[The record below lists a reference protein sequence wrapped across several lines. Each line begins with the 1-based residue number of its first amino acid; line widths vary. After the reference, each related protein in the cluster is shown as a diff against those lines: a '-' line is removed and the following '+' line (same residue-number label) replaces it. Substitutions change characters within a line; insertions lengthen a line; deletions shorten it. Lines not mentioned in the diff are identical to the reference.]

1 MLKKRKSEKFHH
13 FRENQFPPDATYL
26 TSVPRSVE
34 KTAAVLLVVLGHL
47 QAVHPFHVE
56 ADLVLRVE
64 LSTRLAQLA
73 LKDTLVGPS
82 RNIEINFEPTALIRN
97 PPINVGLNVG
107 HLPCLLLLL
116 FCGRVLVVHHQPTVL
131 LHCHPVVH
139 LHTSLFVN
147 NRAIGDWVT
156 NLIDCS

>member
-1 MLKKRKSEKFHH
+1 M
-13 FRENQFPPDATYL
+13 
-26 TSVPRSVE
+26 PRSVE
-34 KTAAVLLVVLGHL
+34 KTAPVLLVVLGHL

-82 RNIEINFEPTALIRN
+82 RSITINLELTVLIRN

-131 LHCHPVVH
+131 LHRHPVVH
-139 LHTSLFVN
+139 LRTSFFVN
-147 NRAIGDWVT
+147 NRAKGDWVT
-156 NLIDCS
+156 NLVDVLVNAASLP

>member
-1 MLKKRKSEKFHH
+1 M
-13 FRENQFPPDATYL
+13 
-26 TSVPRSVE
+26 PRSVE

-82 RNIEINFEPTALIRN
+82 RSIAINLEQTALIRN
-97 PPINVGLNVG
+97 PPINIGLNVG

-116 FCGRVLVVHHQPTVL
+116 LSWSVLVVHHQPTVL
-131 LHCHPVVH
+131 LHRHPVVH
-139 LHTSLFVN
+139 LRTSFF
-147 NRAIGDWVT
+147 RKQQSQG
-156 NLIDCS
+156 

>member
-1 MLKKRKSEKFHH
+1 M
-13 FRENQFPPDATYL
+13 
-26 TSVPRSVE
+26 PRSVE
-34 KTAAVLLVVLGHL
+34 KTAPVLLVVLGHL

-82 RNIEINFEPTALIRN
+82 RNIAINLEPTALIRN
-97 PPINVGLNVG
+97 PPINVGLNIG

-139 LHTSLFVN
+139 LHICTSAN
-147 NRAIGDWVT
+147 NRARGDWVKNLADCDKPGDMVT
-156 NLIDCS
+156 NLVDVLVNAASLP

>member
-1 MLKKRKSEKFHH
+1 M
-13 FRENQFPPDATYL
+13 
-26 TSVPRSVE
+26 PRSIQ
-34 KTAAVLLVVLGHL
+34 KTAPVLLVVLGHL

-73 LKDTLVGPS
+73 LKDALVGPS
-82 RNIEINFEPTALIRN
+82 RNRNINLEPTALIRN

-116 FCGRVLVVHHQPTVL
+116 LCGRVLVVHHQPPVL
-131 LHCHPVVH
+131 LHRHPVVH
-139 LHTSLFVN
+139 LRTRLFVN
-147 NRAIGDWVT
+147 KRAKGDWVK
-156 NLIDCS
+156 NLAYGSCACVCVCS

>member
-1 MLKKRKSEKFHH
+1 M
-13 FRENQFPPDATYL
+13 
-26 TSVPRSVE
+26 PRSVE
-34 KTAAVLLVVLGHL
+34 KTAPVLLVVLGHL

-82 RNIEINFEPTALIRN
+82 RYIAINLEQTVLIRN

-116 FCGRVLVVHHQPTVL
+116 LCRSVLVVHHQPTVL
-131 LHCHPVVH
+131 LHRHPVVH
-139 LHTSLFVN
+139 LHISFFVEKQSQ
-147 NRAIGDWVT
+147 GDWVT
-156 NLIDCS
+156 NLVKGRCACVCVCVCL

>member
-1 MLKKRKSEKFHH
+1 M
-13 FRENQFPPDATYL
+13 
-26 TSVPRSVE
+26 PRSIQ
-34 KTAAVLLVVLGHL
+34 KTAPVLLVVLGHL

-73 LKDTLVGPS
+73 LKDALVGPS
-82 RNIEINFEPTALIRN
+82 RNIDFNLERLGLIRN

-116 FCGRVLVVHHQPTVL
+116 LCGRVLVVHHQPTVL
-131 LHCHPVVH
+131 LHRHPVVH
-139 LHTSLFVN
+139 LRTSMLVN
-147 NRAIGDWVT
+147 NRAKGDWVT
-156 NLIDCS
+156 NLVDVLVNAAPLPQHVAATNLQRGYC